1 MNPYPISGY
10 TVSADS
16 AESLVASLLN
26 EPGARFGQGDWI
38 WTIAAVQCDPDL
50 PIDGIDPDTGNDW
63 TFTVEF
69 VILIPRVSEVGS

>member
-1 MNPYPISGY
+1 
-10 TVSADS
+10 
-16 AESLVASLLN
+16 
-26 EPGARFGQGDWI
+26 
-38 WTIAAVQCDPDL
+38 VQCDPDL